1 MNLRKRIIFELERL
15 RRKNLQQLHPLQQ
28 LFWESTLRCNVH
40 CLHCGS
46 DCSSSETTPDMPAED
61 FLRVIDQSITP
72 HVDPHKVL
80 IIISGGEPLMR
91 KDLAQVGAA
100 LKQRGYPWGMVT
112 NGLALTEKRF
122 KELLAAGLRSIAI
135 SFDGLELD
143 HNWLRQ
149 HPLAFEGAT
158 RAIKLAAQ
166 FGVQEFRSLE
176 VLISTEGLE
185 RVSANAN
192 GQENTTEQAQSAAE
206 PLNSSSAASAPLN
219 SSSAASEPLNLGT
232 SEPLNSSSATS
243 EPLNRGEASPEQRSA
258 LVWDVV
264 TCVNQRTINQLD
276 EIQQYLWSIGVR
288 NWRLIT
294 IDPMGRAA
302 ENPEL
307 ILTHEQHRQ
316 VLEYIKEKRKEGLH
330 ISYSCEG
337 FMPEYEMEIRDH
349 LFHCAA
355 GISIASI
362 LVDGS
367 ISACTSVRG
376 KYYQGNIYKDD
387 FWEVWENGFKD
398 YRNRKWMKKLEPCND
413 CKLWRYCEGG
423 GMHLRREDGALML
436 CHHNKLQGE

>member
-1 MNLRKRIIFELERL
+1 MKLRQRIIFELERL

-46 DCSSSETTPDMPAED
+46 DCSSSETMPDMPAGD
-61 FLRVIDQSITP
+61 FLHVLDKSVTP

-91 KDLAQVGAA
+91 KDLAEVGAA

-122 KELLAAGLRSIAI
+122 RELIAAGLRSMAI
-135 SFDGLELD
+135 SFDGMELD

-158 RAIKLAAQ
+158 RAIKLAAATM
-166 FGVQEFRSLE
+166 SL
-176 VLISTEGLE
+176 T
-185 RVSANAN
+185 
-192 GQENTTEQAQSAAE
+192 
-206 PLNSSSAASAPLN
+206 
-219 SSSAASEPLNLGT
+219 
-232 SEPLNSSSATS
+232 
-243 EPLNRGEASPEQRSA
+243 
-258 LVWDVV
+258 WDVV
-264 TCVNQRTINQLD
+264 TCVNQRSIKRLD
-276 EIQQYLWSIGVR
+276 EMQQYLWSIGVR

-302 ENPEL
+302 DNPEL
-307 ILTHEQHRQ
+307 LLTPEQHRY
-316 VLEYIKEKRKEGLH
+316 VLDYIREKRKQGLH

-337 FMPEYEMEIRDH
+337 FMPDYEMEIRDH

-355 GISIASI
+355 GVSVASI
-362 LVDGS
+362 LIDGS

-376 KYYQGNIYKDD
+376 KYYQGNIYHDD

-398 YRNRKWMKKLEPCND
+398 YRNREWMRKLAPCND
-413 CKLWRYCEGG
+413 CKLFRYCEGG
-423 GMHLRREDGALML
+423 GMHLRREDGSLML
-436 CHHNKLQGE
+436 CHYRKLNN

>member
-46 DCSSSETTPDMPAED
+46 DCSSSEVTPDMPAED
-61 FLRVIDQSITP
+61 FLRVIDQSVTP
-72 HVDPHKVL
+72 HVNPHKVL

-122 KELLAAGLRSIAI
+122 KELMAAGLRSIAI

-166 FGVQEFRSLE
+166 
-176 VLISTEGLE
+176 
-185 RVSANAN
+185 
-192 GQENTTEQAQSAAE
+192 
-206 PLNSSSAASAPLN
+206 
-219 SSSAASEPLNLGT
+219 
-232 SEPLNSSSATS
+232 
-243 EPLNRGEASPEQRSA
+243 ASPKSSPKGKDLNAVEHLPSLQGGDGGRLA
-258 LVWDVV
+258 WDVV
-264 TCVNQRTINQLD
+264 TCVNQRTIHQLD
-276 EIQQYLWSIGVR
+276 DMQQYLWSIGVR

-307 ILTHEQHRQ
+307 ILTPEQHRQ
-316 VLEYIKEKRKEGLH
+316 VLDYIREKRKQGLH

-337 FMPEYEMEIRDH
+337 FMPDYELEVRDH

-355 GISIASI
+355 GVSVASI
-362 LVDGS
+362 LIDGS

-387 FWEVWENGFKD
+387 FWEVWENGFEP
-398 YRNRKWMKKLEPCND
+398 YRNRKWMKKLEPCNN
-413 CKLWRYCEGG
+413 CKLFRYCEGG
-423 GMHLRREDGALML
+423 GMHLRREDGMLML
-436 CHHNKLQGE
+436 CHHNKIQSNS

>member
-1 MNLRKRIIFELERL
+1 MKLRKRIIFELERL

-46 DCSSSETTPDMPAED
+46 DCSSSEVTPDMPAED

-122 KELLAAGLRSIAI
+122 RELMAAGLRSIAI

-158 RAIKLAAQ
+158 RAIKLAAATP
-166 FGVQEFRSLE
+166 SL
-176 VLISTEGLE
+176 T
-185 RVSANAN
+185 
-192 GQENTTEQAQSAAE
+192 
-206 PLNSSSAASAPLN
+206 
-219 SSSAASEPLNLGT
+219 
-232 SEPLNSSSATS
+232 
-243 EPLNRGEASPEQRSA
+243 
-258 LVWDVV
+258 WDVV

-276 EIQQYLWSIGVR
+276 EMQQYLWSIGVR

-302 ENPEL
+302 HNPEL
-307 ILTHEQHRQ
+307 LLNAEQMRYL
-316 VLEYIKEKRKEGLH
+316 LEYIREKRKQGLH

-337 FMPEYEMEIRDH
+337 FMPEYEMDIRDH

-355 GISIASI
+355 GVSIASI
-362 LVDGS
+362 LIDGS

-387 FWEVWENGFKD
+387 FWEVWENGFKP
-398 YRNRKWMKKLEPCND
+398 YRNRQWMKQLEPCND

-423 GMHLRREDGALML
+423 GMHLRREDGELML
-436 CHHNKLQGE
+436 CHHNKLLGK

>member
-1 MNLRKRIIFELERL
+1 MKLRQRIIFELERL

-46 DCSSSETTPDMPAED
+46 DCSSSEVTPDMPAED
-61 FLRVIDQSITP
+61 FLRVIDQSVTP

-91 KDLAQVGAA
+91 KDLAEMGAA

-122 KELLAAGLRSIAI
+122 MELLAAGLRSIAI

-158 RAIKLAAQ
+158 RAIKLAAATP
-166 FGVQEFRSLE
+166 SL
-176 VLISTEGLE
+176 T
-185 RVSANAN
+185 
-192 GQENTTEQAQSAAE
+192 
-206 PLNSSSAASAPLN
+206 
-219 SSSAASEPLNLGT
+219 
-232 SEPLNSSSATS
+232 
-243 EPLNRGEASPEQRSA
+243 
-258 LVWDVV
+258 WDVV
-264 TCVNQRTINQLD
+264 TCVNQRSIKQLD
-276 EIQQYLWSIGVR
+276 EMQQYLWSIGVR

-294 IDPMGRAA
+294 IDPMGRAT

-307 ILTHEQHRQ
+307 ILTPEQHRQ
-316 VLEYIKEKRKEGLH
+316 VLEYIREKRKEGLH

-337 FMPEYEMEIRDH
+337 FMPDYEMEIRDH

-355 GISIASI
+355 GVSIASI
-362 LVDGS
+362 LIDGS
-367 ISACTSVRG
+367 ISACTSIRG

-398 YRNRKWMKKLEPCND
+398 YRNREWMRKLAPCND
-413 CKLWRYCEGG
+413 CKLFRYCEGG
-423 GMHLRREDGALML
+423 GMHLRREDGSLML
-436 CHHNKLQGE
+436 CHYRKLNN

>member
-46 DCSSSETTPDMPAED
+46 DCSSSEVTPDMPAED

-91 KDLAQVGAA
+91 KDLADVGMA

-158 RAIKLAAQ
+158 RAIKLAASLQ
-166 FGVQEFRSLE
+166 RSDLQP
-176 VLISTEGLE
+176 GG
-185 RVSANAN
+185 R
-192 GQENTTEQAQSAAE
+192 
-206 PLNSSSAASAPLN
+206 SS
-219 SSSAASEPLNLGT
+219 
-232 SEPLNSSSATS
+232 
-243 EPLNRGEASPEQRSA
+243 GEADLQHSA

-264 TCVNQRTINQLD
+264 TCVNQRTINQL
-276 EIQQYLWSIGVR
+276 EEMQQYLWSIGVR

-307 ILTHEQHRQ
+307 LLTPEQHRQ
-316 VLEYIKEKRKEGLH
+316 LLEYIRIKRQEGLH

-337 FMPEYEMEIRDH
+337 FMPNYELEIRDH

-355 GISIASI
+355 GVSVASI
-362 LVDGS
+362 LIDGS

-387 FWEVWENGFKD
+387 FWEVWENGFEP
-398 YRNRKWMKKLEPCND
+398 YRNRHWMKQLEPCND
-413 CKLWRYCEGG
+413 CKLFRYCEGG
-423 GMHLRREDGALML
+423 GMHLRREDGSLMF
-436 CHHNKLQGE
+436 CHHNKIHNNS

>member
-1 MNLRKRIIFELERL
+1 MTFRQRIIFELERL

-46 DCSSSETTPDMPAED
+46 DCSSSEVTPDMPAED
-61 FLRVIDQSITP
+61 FLRVIDQSVTP

-122 KELLAAGLRSIAI
+122 KELMAAGLRSIAI

-166 FGVQEFRSLE
+166 FGVQRG
-176 VLISTEGLE
+176 STVVQHGSKLSNTE
-185 RVSANAN
+185 REALNN
-192 GQENTTEQAQSAAE
+192 IEQAPAPAE
-206 PLNSSSAASAPLN
+206 QPN
-219 SSSAASEPLNLGT
+219 G
-232 SEPLNSSSATS
+232 
-243 EPLNRGEASPEQRSA
+243 

-276 EIQQYLWSIGVR
+276 EMQQYLWSIGVR

-307 ILTHEQHRQ
+307 ILTPEQHRQ
-316 VLEYIKEKRKEGLH
+316 VLEYIREKRKQGLH

-337 FMPEYEMEIRDH
+337 FMPDYELEVRDH

-355 GISIASI
+355 GVSVASI
-362 LVDGS
+362 LIDGS

-387 FWEVWENGFKD
+387 FWEVWENGFKP
-398 YRNRKWMKKLEPCND
+398 YRNRKWMKKLEPCNN
-413 CKLWRYCEGG
+413 CKLFRYCEGG

-436 CHHNKLQGE
+436 CHHNKLTVNN

>member
-1 MNLRKRIIFELERL
+1 MTFLQRIIFELERL

-46 DCSSSETTPDMPAED
+46 DCSSSEVTPDMPAED

-91 KDLAQVGAA
+91 KDLAEVGAA

-122 KELLAAGLRSIAI
+122 KELMAAGLRSIAI
-135 SFDGLELD
+135 SFDGLEFD

-166 FGVQEFRSLE
+166 YGVQRG
-176 VLISTEGLE
+176 STVVQHSSKLSNTE
-185 RVSANAN
+185 REALNNIEQASVSAEQPN
-192 GQENTTEQAQSAAE
+192 G
-206 PLNSSSAASAPLN
+206 LI
-219 SSSAASEPLNLGT
+219 
-232 SEPLNSSSATS
+232 
-243 EPLNRGEASPEQRSA
+243 
-258 LVWDVV
+258 WDVV

-276 EIQQYLWSIGVR
+276 EMQQYLWSIGVR

-302 ENPEL
+302 DNPEL
-307 ILTHEQHRQ
+307 ILTPDQHRQ
-316 VLEYIKEKRKEGLH
+316 VLEYIRAKRKEGLH

-387 FWEVWENGFKD
+387 FWEVWENGFKP
-398 YRNRKWMKKLEPCND
+398 YRNRKWMKKLEPCNN
-413 CKLWRYCEGG
+413 CKLFRYCEGG

-436 CHHNKLQGE
+436 CHHNKLKADIE

>member
-46 DCSSSETTPDMPAED
+46 DCSSEVTPDMPAED
-61 FLRVIDQSITP
+61 FLRVIDQSVTP
-72 HVDPHKVL
+72 HVNPHKVL

-122 KELLAAGLRSIAI
+122 KELLAAGLRSMAI
-135 SFDGLELD
+135 SFDGLELN

-158 RAIKLAAQ
+158 RAIKLAAAYNSQ
-166 FGVQEFRSLE
+166 LST
-176 VLISTEGLE
+176 LI
-185 RVSANAN
+185 
-192 GQENTTEQAQSAAE
+192 
-206 PLNSSSAASAPLN
+206 
-219 SSSAASEPLNLGT
+219 
-232 SEPLNSSSATS
+232 
-243 EPLNRGEASPEQRSA
+243 
-258 LVWDVV
+258 WDVV
-264 TCVNQRTINQLD
+264 TCVNQRTIHQLD
-276 EIQQYLWSIGVR
+276 EMQQYLWSIGVR

-307 ILTHEQHRQ
+307 ILTPEQHRQ
-316 VLEYIKEKRKEGLH
+316 VLDYIREKRKQGLH

-337 FMPEYEMEIRDH
+337 FMPDYELEVRNH

-355 GISIASI
+355 GVSVASI
-362 LVDGS
+362 LIDGS

-387 FWEVWENGFKD
+387 FWEVWENGFEP
-398 YRNRKWMKKLEPCND
+398 YRNRKWMKKLEPCNN
-413 CKLWRYCEGG
+413 CKLFRYCEGG
-423 GMHLRREDGALML
+423 GMHLRREDGMLML
-436 CHHNKLQGE
+436 CHHNKIQSNS

>member
-46 DCSSSETTPDMPAED
+46 DCSSSEVTPDMPAED
-61 FLRVIDQSITP
+61 FLRVIDQSVTP

-91 KDLAQVGAA
+91 KDLADVGMA

-122 KELLAAGLRSIAI
+122 MELLAAGLRSIAI

-166 FGVQEFRSLE
+166 YGVQRG
-176 VLISTEGLE
+176 STVVQHSSKL
-185 RVSANAN
+185 S
-192 GQENTTEQAQSAAE
+192 NTECEALNNIEQAPAPAE
-206 PLNSSSAASAPLN
+206 QPN
-219 SSSAASEPLNLGT
+219 G
-232 SEPLNSSSATS
+232 
-243 EPLNRGEASPEQRSA
+243 

-264 TCVNQRTINQLD
+264 TCVNQRTINHLD
-276 EIQQYLWSIGVR
+276 EMREYLWSIGVR

-307 ILTHEQHRQ
+307 MLTPEQHRQ
-316 VLEYIKEKRKEGLH
+316 VLDYIKEKRKEGLH

-337 FMPEYEMEIRDH
+337 FMPDYEMDIRDH

-355 GISIASI
+355 GVSIASI
-362 LVDGS
+362 LIDGS
-367 ISACTSVRG
+367 MSACTSVRG

-387 FWEVWENGFKD
+387 FWEVWENGFQD
-398 YRNRKWMKKLEPCND
+398 YRDRKWMKQLEPCSD
-413 CKLWRYCEGG
+413 CKLFRYCEGG
-423 GMHLRREDGALML
+423 GMHLRREDGELML
-436 CHHNKLQGE
+436 CHHNKLLGK

>member
-46 DCSSSETTPDMPAED
+46 DCSSSEVTPDMPAED
-61 FLRVIDQSITP
+61 FLRVIDQSVTP

-91 KDLAQVGAA
+91 KDLAEVGKA
-100 LKQRGYPWGMVT
+100 LEQRGYPWGMVT

-122 KELLAAGLRSIAI
+122 KELMAAGLRSMAI

-158 RAIKLAAQ
+158 RAIKLAAEYNRM
-166 FGVQEFRSLE
+166 VAAKISL
-176 VLISTEGLE
+176 
-185 RVSANAN
+185 
-192 GQENTTEQAQSAAE
+192 
-206 PLNSSSAASAPLN
+206 P
-219 SSSAASEPLNLGT
+219 SE
-232 SEPLNSSSATS
+232 
-243 EPLNRGEASPEQRSA
+243 GEARRGL

-264 TCVNQRTINQLD
+264 TCVNQRTIHQLD
-276 EIQQYLWSIGVR
+276 EMREYLWSIGVR

-307 ILTHEQHRQ
+307 LLTPEQHCQ
-316 VLEYIKEKRKEGLH
+316 LLDYIREKRKQGLH

-337 FMPEYEMEIRDH
+337 FMPNYELEIRDH

-355 GISIASI
+355 GVSVASI
-362 LVDGS
+362 LIDGS

-387 FWEVWENGFKD
+387 FWEVWENGFEP
-398 YRNRKWMKKLEPCND
+398 YRNRHWMKQLEPCND
-413 CKLWRYCEGG
+413 CKLFCYCEGG
-423 GMHLRREDGALML
+423 GMHLRREDGSLMF
-436 CHHNKLQGE
+436 CHHNKIHNNS